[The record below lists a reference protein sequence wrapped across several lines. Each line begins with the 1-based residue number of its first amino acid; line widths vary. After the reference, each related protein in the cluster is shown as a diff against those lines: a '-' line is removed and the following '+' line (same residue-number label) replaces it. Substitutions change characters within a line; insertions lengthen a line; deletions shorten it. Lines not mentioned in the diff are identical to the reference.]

1 MRELVAGFLLQVAQ
15 FRAAVG
21 RLSVIVAVPFYVL
34 IFLSIT
40 RNAGRSDL
48 DLQATLA
55 PFLASMWTLALVLAG
70 DVVAGDKREGTLEP
84 LLASP
89 GSVFRVILGRVTAV
103 GFLGLFCAVET
114 LVVAVLLFGVRPTVA
129 HPGWFA
135 LGVLVTCLAM
145 AGTSNIMAGL
155 FVLGRAAVNFQ
166 NALNYPFYV
175 LGGVFVPVAFLPGW
189 LRPVSDGVFLSWSS
203 DLLRDSLSA
212 GALVDPGL
220 RVAVIVGLGAA
231 GVAVGWALQAVV
243 LVRIRRTGAIVW

>member
-1 MRELVAGFLLQVAQ
+1 
-15 FRAAVG
+15 
-21 RLSVIVAVPFYVL
+21 
-34 IFLSIT
+34 
-40 RNAGRSDL
+40 
-48 DLQATLA
+48 
-55 PFLASMWTLALVLAG
+55 
-70 DVVAGDKREGTLEP
+70 
-84 LLASP
+84 
-89 GSVFRVILGRVTAV
+89 
-103 GFLGLFCAVET
+103 
-114 LVVAVLLFGVRPTVA
+114 VA